1 MCVSDLQAGDIC
13 ASSLCEINNL
23 KLRKV
28 RGKGDGDPAQS
39 AKMALGTYVYGIR
52 SITKFHLASYL
63 VPILIPTLV
72 WRRPLS
78 NESRNGN
85 RDWV

>member
-1 MCVSDLQAGDIC
+1 MYVIDLQASDIC

-28 RGKGDGDPAQS
+28 RGKGVATQLNLQ
-39 AKMALGTYVYGIR
+39 KWLLGPTYGLR

-63 VPILIPTLV
+63 VPILDPTLV

-78 NESRNGN
+78 NESQNGH

>member
-1 MCVSDLQAGDIC
+1 MYVIDLQASDIC

-28 RGKGDGDPAQS
+28 RGKGVATQLNLQ
-39 AKMALGTYVYGIR
+39 KWLLGPTYGLR

-78 NESRNGN
+78 NESQTGN